1 MIAVRIHAGKED
13 MLLAA
18 CDEDLIGKEF
28 REGRMRLKVSREFYM
43 GELVSEETLV
53 ERLKSVSVINLVG
66 ERAVAVAVEQGLV
79 DPECVLII
87 DGIKHAQAVKL

>member
-18 CDEDLIGKEF
+18 CDEDLVGKEF
-28 REGRMRLKVSREFYM
+28 REGRMRLKVSKEFYM

-66 ERAVAVAVEQGLV
+66 ERAVSVAVEQGLV
-79 DPECVLII
+79 DPECILII

>member
-18 CDEDLIGKEF
+18 CDEDLIGREF
-28 REGRMRLKVSREFYM
+28 REGKMRLRVSGEFYM
-43 GELVSEETLV
+43 GELITEEMLA
-53 ERLKSVSVINLVG
+53 ERMRSASIFNLVG
-66 ERAVAVAVEQGLV
+66 ERTVAVAVEQGLV
-79 DPECVLII
+79 DSDCIIVI

>member
-1 MIAVRIHAGKED
+1 
-13 MLLAA
+13 
-18 CDEDLIGKEF
+18 
-28 REGRMRLKVSREFYM
+28 
-43 GELVSEETLV
+43 
-53 ERLKSVSVINLVG
+53 VSVINLVG

>member
-1 MIAVRIHAGKED
+1 MIAVRIHVGKED

-18 CDEDLIGKEF
+18 CDEDLVGK
-28 REGRMRLKVSREFYM
+28 EFYM
-43 GELVSEETLV
+43 GELVSEETLA
-53 ERLKSVSVINLVG
+53 ERLRSVSVINLVG

-79 DPECVLII
+79 DPECILII